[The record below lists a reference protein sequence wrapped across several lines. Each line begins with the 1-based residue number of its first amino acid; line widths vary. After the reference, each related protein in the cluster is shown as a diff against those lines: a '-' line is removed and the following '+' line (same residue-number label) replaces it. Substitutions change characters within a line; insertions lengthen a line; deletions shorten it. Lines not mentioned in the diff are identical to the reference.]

1 MSKGYVDDIWLW
13 LILNTNKING
23 IYEPFLDEN
32 NLKSCP
38 NEKLNRLIITW

>member
-1 MSKGYVDDIWLW
+1 MVVI
-13 LILNTNKING
+13 NFETNKING